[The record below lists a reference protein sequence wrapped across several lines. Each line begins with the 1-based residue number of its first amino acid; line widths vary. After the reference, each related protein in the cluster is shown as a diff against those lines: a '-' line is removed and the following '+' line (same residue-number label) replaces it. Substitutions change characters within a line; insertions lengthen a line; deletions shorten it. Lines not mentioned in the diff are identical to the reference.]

1 MYKEIGTMSAVFCD
15 KINFEIM
22 KADTSIRIT
31 DWLDGLEYKFFRVS
45 IKRHINLKLK

>member
-1 MYKEIGTMSAVFCD
+1 MYKDFGTMSAVFCD

-31 DWLDGLEYKFFRVS
+31 DWLDGLEYKFFSVS
-45 IKRHINLKLK
+45 VKRQIKLKLK